1 MISGTSGRKNVHL
14 KFTGSLI
21 GQLGLREAEIECGEK
36 ATFLDLREEL
46 ERQIPM
52 FSGNRLSQ
60 YLVFMSDGKI
70 IQDPKEEIGE
80 KEEISVFLPVFG
92 G

>member
-1 MISGTSGRKNVHL
+1 MTGKRTVHL

-21 GQLGLREAEIECGEK
+21 GQLGIRETDIECGEK

-46 ERQIPM
+46 ERQIPV
-52 FSGNRLSQ
+52 FSGNSLSK
-60 YLVFMSDGKI
+60 YLVFMSEGKI

-80 KEEISVFLPVFG
+80 KGEISVFLPVFG